1 MAQRSREQDIVAL
14 NTFIE
19 AMDLVKEI
27 SSITLAKAVFSS
39 TSIMLTMIRVSF
51 LLVFCQ
57 SIAD

>member
-1 MAQRSREQDIVAL
+1 MPQRSRERDIAAL

-51 LLVFCQ
+51 LLVFC
-57 SIAD
+57 